1 MNISLLYTD
10 APNNQLNKSVEQIA
24 EYSGAV
30 ARVNVSVENP
40 VLILEESV
48 SNIMSANY
56 CYIAEFGR
64 YYYIVDKTADAN
76 GLWTIALKV
85 DVLKSFA
92 SSIDDLKGI
101 VQRQRDNYD
110 MYLKDDRIPVSARK
124 TVAIRQLGSVVAPG
138 TSASH
143 PSVIML
149 VLGG

>member
-10 APNNQLNKSVEQIA
+10 APNNQLNKSVESIA
-24 EYSGAV
+24 DYSGAV

-64 YYYIVDKTADAN
+64 YYYITDKTADAN
-76 GLWTIALKV
+76 GLWTLSLKV

-92 SSIDDLKGI
+92 TYIDDLKGV

-124 TVAIRQLGSVVAPG
+124 TIAIRQLGGHASPGESAAHPCVV
-138 TSASH
+138 
-143 PSVIML
+143 ML

>member
-10 APNNQLNKSVEQIA
+10 DPNNQLNKSVEYIS

-30 ARVNVSVENP
+30 ARVNVSVETP

-48 SNIMSANY
+48 SNIISANY

-64 YYYIVDKTADAN
+64 YYYITDKTCDVN

-101 VQRQRDNYD
+101 VQRQKDNYD
-110 MYLKDDRIPVSARK
+110 MYLRDTMIPVSARK
-124 TVAIRQLGSVVAPG
+124 TVAVRKFNNVFGDNNSPCVL
-138 TSASH
+138 
-143 PSVIML
+143 ML

>member
-10 APNNQLNKSVEQIA
+10 APNNQLNKSVEYIS

-30 ARVNVSVENP
+30 ARVNVSVETP

-48 SNIMSANY
+48 ANIISANY

-64 YYYIVDKTADAN
+64 YYYITDKTCDVN

-101 VQRQRDNYD
+101 VQRQKDNYD
-110 MYLKDDRIPVSARK
+110 MYLRDTMIPVSARK
-124 TVAIRQLGSVVAPG
+124 TVAVRKFNNVFGDNNSPCVL
-138 TSASH
+138 
-143 PSVIML
+143 ML

>member
-10 APNNQLNKSVEQIA
+10 SPNNQLNKSVEQIA

-48 SNIMSANY
+48 SNIISANY

-110 MYLKDDRIPVSARK
+110 MYLKDDKIPVSARK
-124 TVAIRQLGSVVAPG
+124 TVAIKQLGSVVAPG
-138 TSASH
+138 ASASH

>member
-10 APNNQLNKSVEQIA
+10 APNNQLNKSVEYIS

-30 ARVNVSVENP
+30 ARVNVSIETP

-48 SNIMSANY
+48 ANIISANY
-56 CYIAEFGR
+56 CYISEFGR
-64 YYYIVDKTADAN
+64 YYYITDKTCDVN

-101 VQRQRDNYD
+101 VQRQKDNYD
-110 MYLKDDRIPVSARK
+110 MYLRDSMIPVSARK
-124 TVAIRQLGSVVAPG
+124 TVAVRKFTNVFGDNNSPCVL
-138 TSASH
+138 
-143 PSVIML
+143 ML